1 MVPRMEPTTVN
12 GQEAGRQSRMNQEL
26 RRTRWS
32 RFSIRLHVP
41 AGMGVFLLAASDG
54 EDPQPVL
61 LVGSARNLREKLLQL
76 FELEELRNLSA
87 QAVHWVSG
95 LTIEQARLAE
105 RQLIRR
111 YDPPLNLSERSRY
124 MDILAG

>member
-1 MVPRMEPTTVN
+1 MIKSRV
-12 GQEAGRQSRMNQEL
+12 GQEADRTRMNQEL

-41 AGMGVFLLAASDG
+41 PGMGVFLLAASDG

-61 LVGSARNLREKLLQL
+61 LVGSAINLRQKLLQL

-87 QAVHWVSG
+87 QAVHWVSD
-95 LTIEQARLAE
+95 LSMEQARLAE

-111 YDPPLNLSERSRY
+111 YDPPLNLANQSRY
-124 MDILAG
+124 LDILAG

>member
-1 MVPRMEPTTVN
+1 MNRSPSV
-12 GQEAGRQSRMNQEL
+12 GQEAGRPRMNQEL
-26 RRTRWS
+26 KHTRWS

-41 AGMGVFLLAASDG
+41 SGMGVFLLAASDG
-54 EDPQPVL
+54 DDPQPVL
-61 LVGSARNLREKLLQL
+61 LVGSARNLRQKLLQL

-95 LTIEQARLAE
+95 LTMEQARLAE

-111 YDPPLNLSERSRY
+111 YDPPLNLSDRSRY

>member
-1 MVPRMEPTTVN
+1 MNRSPRV
-12 GQEAGRQSRMNQEL
+12 GQEADRPRMNQEL
-26 RRTRWS
+26 KHTRWS

-41 AGMGVFLLAASDG
+41 AGIGVFLLAASDG
-54 EDPQPVL
+54 GDPQPVL
-61 LVGSARNLREKLLQL
+61 LVGSARNLRQKLLQL

-95 LTIEQARLAE
+95 LTMEQARLAE

-111 YDPPLNLSERSRY
+111 YDPPLNLSDRSRY

>member
-1 MVPRMEPTTVN
+1 MEPTTRN

-41 AGMGVFLLAASDG
+41 PGMGVFLLAASDG
-54 EDPQPVL
+54 DDPQPVL
-61 LVGSARNLREKLLQL
+61 LVGSARNLRERLLQL

-111 YDPPLNLSERSRY
+111 YDPPLNLTERSRY

>member
-1 MVPRMEPTTVN
+1 MKRSPSV
-12 GQEAGRQSRMNQEL
+12 GQEADRTRMNQEL
-26 RRTRWS
+26 KHTRWS

-41 AGMGVFLLAASDG
+41 SGMGVFLLAASDG
-54 EDPQPVL
+54 DDPQPVL
-61 LVGSARNLREKLLQL
+61 LVGSAKNLRQRLLQL

-95 LTIEQARLAE
+95 LTMEQARLAE

-111 YDPPLNLSERSRY
+111 YDPPLNISDRSRY
-124 MDILAG
+124 LDILAG

>member
-1 MVPRMEPTTVN
+1 MMRHASH
-12 GQEAGRQSRMNQEL
+12 GLEADRMNQEL

-41 AGMGVFLLAASDG
+41 SGMGVFLLAASEAD
-54 EDPQPVL
+54 DPQPVL

-87 QAVHWVSG
+87 RAVHWVSD
-95 LTIEQARLAE
+95 LTVEQARLAE

-111 YDPPLNLSERSRY
+111 YDPPLNLTDRSRY
-124 MDILAG
+124 HDILAG

>member
-1 MVPRMEPTTVN
+1 MNRSPSV
-12 GQEAGRQSRMNQEL
+12 GQEADRSRMNQEL
-26 RRTRWS
+26 KRTRWS
-32 RFSIRLHVP
+32 RFSIHLHVP
-41 AGMGVFLLAASDG
+41 SGMGVFLLAASDG

-61 LVGSARNLREKLLQL
+61 LVGSASNLRRKLLQL

-95 LTIEQARLAE
+95 LTMEQARLAE

-111 YDPPLNLSERSRY
+111 YDPPLNLSDRSRY

>member
-1 MVPRMEPTTVN
+1 MRRHPRD
-12 GQEAGRQSRMNQEL
+12 GQEADRQSRMNQEL
-26 RRTRWS
+26 KRTRWS

-54 EDPQPVL
+54 DDPQPVL
-61 LVGSARNLREKLLQL
+61 LVGSARNLRQKLLQL

-87 QAVHWVSG
+87 QAVHWVSD
-95 LTIEQARLAE
+95 LTMEQARLAE

>member
-1 MVPRMEPTTVN
+1 
-12 GQEAGRQSRMNQEL
+12 
-26 RRTRWS
+26 
-32 RFSIRLHVP
+32 
-41 AGMGVFLLAASDG
+41 
-54 EDPQPVL
+54 VL
-61 LVGSARNLREKLLQL
+61 LVGSARNLRQKLLQL

-111 YDPPLNLSERSRY
+111 YDPPLNLSDRSRY
-124 MDILAG
+124 LDILAG

>member
-1 MVPRMEPTTVN
+1 MNRSPSV
-12 GQEAGRQSRMNQEL
+12 GQEADRTRMNQEL
-26 RRTRWS
+26 KHTRWS

-41 AGMGVFLLAASDG
+41 SGMGVFLLAASDG
-54 EDPQPVL
+54 DDPQPVL
-61 LVGSARNLREKLLQL
+61 LVGSAKNLRQKLLQL

-95 LTIEQARLAE
+95 LTMEQARLAE

-111 YDPPLNLSERSRY
+111 YDPPLNISDRSRY

>member
-1 MVPRMEPTTVN
+1 MVPRMEPTTGN

-87 QAVHWVSG
+87 QAVHWVSD

-111 YDPPLNLSERSRY
+111 YDPPLNLTERSRY